1 MPSTPIY
8 LIGELAKK
16 ANVNI
21 QTIRYYE
28 RIKLFGPDVRKDASK
43 VRYYSENSF
52 KTLKFIKNA
61 QSLGFQLEEI
71 KELLEL
77 RKAPVEKC
85 DRAKARAVLK
95 VEELRTKIQ
104 SLKSMEKSL
113 VKLINKCE
121 SGKGCSIL
129 KGMES

>member
-1 MPSTPIY
+1 MPTTPVF

-28 RIKLFGPDVRKDASK
+28 RIKLFGPDIRKSAGK

-61 QSLGFQLEEI
+61 QGMGFQLEEI

-77 RKAPVEKC
+77 RKSPSEKC
-85 DRAKARAVLK
+85 DLAKARAVLK
-95 VEELRTKIQ
+95 VEELKMKINA
-104 SLKSMEKSL
+104 LKTMEKNL
-113 VKLINKCE
+113 TKLIKKCE
-121 SGKGCSIL
+121 SGKICSIL
-129 KGMES
+129 TGMES

>member
-28 RIKLFGPDVRKDASK
+28 RIKLFGPDVRKDLSK

-61 QSLGFQLEEI
+61 QAMGFQLEEI

-77 RKAPVEKC
+77 RNEPTAKC
-85 DRAKARAVLK
+85 DRVKAKAVLK
-95 VEELRTKIQ
+95 VEELKTKINT
-104 SLKSMEKSL
+104 LKTMEKNL
-113 VKLINKCE
+113 QKLITKCE
-121 SGKGCSIL
+121 SGNACSIL
-129 KGMES
+129 KGLEV